1 MPPLHANMVRRQW
14 TDDFSHA
21 FDHLQQQLGRS
32 NINPRSALIEPPL
45 HLAYREPGHQGK
57 TDRPQQHR
65 PDINSCAATAPA
77 VFFAVVSEYFF
88 SDPNT
93 LRHHSSAA
101 YDQRVLFDRQDPAS
115 RQAESG
121 SSSGSGQI

>member
-14 TDDFSHA
+14 TDNFSHA
-21 FDHLQQQLGRS
+21 FDYL
-32 NINPRSALIEPPL
+32 
-45 HLAYREPGHQGK
+45 
-57 TDRPQQHR
+57 QQHR

-121 SSSGSGQI
+121 SSRSGQI